1 MKELLR
7 FLPALLLAVQ
17 AWKMRRTFVRFR
29 EAGATSPESARSLG
43 ELDLEPSRI
52 LARLQRRGLIRE
64 LPDGRYYLDEVAY
77 ERWDRRR
84 RLILV
89 VVLSLIAVVLLFVL
103 R

>member
-1 MKELLR
+1 MRKT
-7 FLPALLLAVQ
+7 FL
-17 AWKMRRTFVRFR
+17 RFR
-29 EAGATSPESARSLG
+29 EAGATSPESSKSLADLG
-43 ELDLEPSRI
+43 LEPSRT
-52 LARLQRRGLIRE
+52 LARLQRRDLIRE

>member
-1 MKELLR
+1 MKGLLQLLSA
-7 FLPALLLAVQ
+7 LPLAVM
-17 AWKMRRTFVRFR
+17 AWKMWRMFGRFR
-29 EAGATSPESARSLG
+29 EAGAIAPESARLLG
-43 ELDLEPSRI
+43 ELNLEPSRT

-89 VVLSLIAVVLLFVL
+89 VVLSLIAVVLVFVL